1 MSQYRIVKTAELT
14 NRPNPSF
21 AKDLLER
28 LVAATAKVV
37 ENRKWKVPILK
48 EFYPSNKS
56 LLGLNVNRGQSI
68 MIRLR
73 SGNDEFEFLPW
84 HSVLGTLVHELTH
97 IVVGEHS
104 AEFYKTMEII
114 YDEVEASS
122 STYTIWGSS
131 SSSAPVKSYLV
142 GSSSK
147 VGGGVLAKQTGI
159 PADSVRR
166 LAAEAAII
174 REQTSGVRLGPSG
187 GIKLGTKVGGLDGL
201 DMVEVALT
209 KEQRKERF
217 MAAQR
222 ERARTAREQSDVK
235 STPSFHSAG
244 GGGSPGL
251 LDCSQ
256 SQSQSQSQ
264 DAAGDAPPA
273 PATSDTSHT
282 LDTWQ
287 CAVCFEKNYVVVPVQ
302 GCVVC
307 NWCGTPI
314 QQATSSSSSS
324 RSSAAQQT
332 APTRGGAVGALG
344 LTEEIYCL
352 PSCSEQVG
360 RWVQCLCCR
369 PPPGGF
375 PAPAAA
381 PARLPMRNKVVG
393 GRSGAEEGTQEV
405 VTIDIATGDTIDII
419 NRDGAALR
427 HNPKRSHGGGAKGA
441 TSSSSSSAGCAVV
454 DLILMDSNGAVSHA
468 PTRKKRTAPPAVR
481 VVGAVP
487 VAGATVAA
495 ELEIV
500 VLDD

>member
-122 STYTIWGSS
+122 STYTTWGSS
-131 SSSAPVKSYLV
+131 SSSASAKSYLV

-222 ERARTAREQSDVK
+222 ERARTAREQSDLK

-244 GGGSPGL
+244 GGASPGL
-251 LDCSQ
+251 LDC
-256 SQSQSQSQ
+256 SQSQ

-287 CAVCFEKNYVVVPVQ
+287 CAVCFEKNYVVVSTQ
-302 GCVVC
+302 GSAVC

-314 QQATSSSSSS
+314 QQATSSR
-324 RSSAAQQT
+324 RSTTQQT
-332 APTRGGAVGALG
+332 APTHGGAVGALG

-352 PSCSEQVG
+352 PSCSEQLG
-360 RWVQCLCCR
+360 RWVQCSCCR

-375 PAPAAA
+375 PAPVLVPA
-381 PARLPMRNKVVG
+381 PSPACLPLRNRVVG
-393 GRSGAEEGTQEV
+393 GRGGGGEGTQEV
-405 VTIDIATGDTIDII
+405 VTIDIATGDTTDLSNI
-419 NRDGAALR
+419 DGAALR
-427 HNPKRSHGGGAKGA
+427 HNPKRSHGGSAKGA
-441 TSSSSSSAGCAVV
+441 TSSSAGGEVV
-454 DLILMDSNGAVSHA
+454 DLILMDSNDAVSHA
-468 PTRKKRTAPPAVR
+468 PTRKKRTAPPAAR

-487 VAGATVAA
+487 VAAATVAA